1 MKKRVLRMIMAML
14 SLLLL
19 LNSGFIEE
27 TVYVHASNMKKATRA
42 ADQNS
47 TDQNRL
53 PATVE
58 EYLASPKSV
67 YYIQDWAD
75 FIKVQDF
82 CNSGNVNGFKNVTF
96 IILTPPGNTSGGTWD
111 TTDGDAALF
120 TGIGTSPA
128 PFKGEM
134 YCYFDSG
141 VTFRLDKPL
150 FAYIGDGAN
159 IHQLKIEANR
169 CSSAIADNI
178 ADGTVTIQGI
188 SVTGTIGYGNATEI
202 AGTLAGTIWP
212 GAVINVSDFTS
223 TANVSAK
230 TAGGLAGQMVSSASY
245 PVTLHLEDDVSIASG
260 SQNKLA
266 VEGSYAAGGIFGA
279 FVGDYTLDLNW
290 LDKIQV
296 KVGTSNVG
304 GFNGQLVGCM
314 IHNDVGTTTLTLTG
328 KDTVNADVLAPGVA
342 GGLVGYCDNATV
354 KLPTG
359 IDGFTISG
367 MVWVSNDGTAGGLIG
382 ACENDAKLDTSGVP
396 VTVTAK
402 VYSNKGRTGG
412 VIGMA
417 EDTAMELADIT
428 IAESAV
434 LTGKLVGGIVAEFS
448 GDSSRLLIKEPT
460 VNATLTDGGNNGSIG
475 GILGKISDG
484 CAVELQGMVTVAD
497 KFSADEVIG
506 AIVSLQDSAL
516 IYHHSV
522 EGMEGGVSQFD
533 IPYDGGLPKYNDVYS
548 YGGVFRNQDMGNGTL
563 LIGDGTLEN
572 VGVVNNS
579 ITDGQLGQG
588 GTADAAAD
596 LETFAIVTFSN
607 GKFGLNAFTDASSVA
622 DVLADQY
629 TLHSNVD
636 ISYDKTGIISLNRNA
651 GFKEEEEDSLD
662 QYAFSGSLAGIDGSI
677 TITQNFNLKQKYVG
691 VFSALS
697 GGASFENLIIGG
709 DVTRATHVGGL
720 AYRTYGTSLSLKDIQ
735 MKKNFDGVKE
745 SVGGVLVLKDG
756 TEHFTLNAQNLTLAS
771 TINVGNLEEVS
782 GFITNMINGDVTVNM
797 KNIVLGGSIE
807 GTAES
812 VTEKVIEDGKEKEVT
827 RVATMGGFLG
837 KTWEQTGGKIY
848 GVTVASGTTYS
859 AKGTFGTL
867 IHTATNQNDSD
878 ASRLTLQ
885 DVNLANL
892 SVTANGKSEC
902 GLLLSNGKILAL
914 EVIDYSTQGVT
925 VTGAASDFD
934 ELVGITDIRGSH
946 TFGLLSIHNS
956 SQWFSGGTGYH
967 YENQATYNGSEP
979 VGNKNTRYYYD
990 VFQHLEDEN
999 GNPDPDAVL
1008 SQEGY
1013 YVIDSGLR
1021 YFVVDLLQN
1030 CDKSSDYSQLTNLFK
1045 PYFLGELPSN
1055 NADYYA
1061 RGDIN
1066 LTNYSV
1072 YPMPRQWEF
1081 TLAGQN
1087 DAKITFAAAGME
1099 DWTLPN
1105 IDTYNGAN
1113 KYQHY
1118 QLHCSILGS
1127 TQERKVVIKDI
1138 TLAGSIG
1145 YLMPYNCGALVAG
1158 TLNANAEISN
1168 ITLAGLYIS
1177 SYGEERGGGER
1188 NEGKNGSSLLIGH
1201 IAGTETKGEVQ
1212 TVTFDNIV
1220 MKPDSYT
1227 LDNYADT
1234 KYVAGSLICAAGGSD
1249 ITGLAIKFTNMII
1262 EDEIGAGDYDVSQKY
1277 GEYLKYASFI
1287 YNYEYTD
1294 NASIN
1299 EGSGLYLF
1307 TEADAAAG
1315 RITYGAELDY
1325 DTEYY
1330 DTTNKVLKDGAAEP
1344 STVWIPYVYR
1354 KKQIEV
1360 NPKSGDILKGCG
1372 TYEDPYIIETNK
1384 QFLTLYRYVNEVELD
1399 ANTTEYQYETFYQG
1413 WKVIATGDDS
1423 TFCTTRHNVTVSG
1436 DGLTM
1441 TGNGV
1446 NDVKV
1451 YGKDDDFPTPD
1462 QMSQAYYQLAED
1474 IDLAELEKGTYAQI
1488 AQDFVGFGTLERPFV
1503 GVWDGDGHTI
1513 VLADKKKDRF
1523 YTTFGFIQYAKGCV
1537 VKDLTITTSHKSI
1550 VDGGGTIDME
1560 TVVNVADEEKTHN
1573 NISCSGGGVIA
1584 CILGGDNIIDN
1595 VTTSVYMQTTLDAS
1609 IGGYVGRVQKGGL
1622 ILRNISEVNFADY
1635 RLYVNEKEGPYY
1647 GVIAGKVEDGYIVYE
1662 GAGDSYTY
1670 EPKVAACY
1678 VGGAPKE
1685 IEAVHNYTILCDAKL
1700 SAAGITVSK
1709 VQAATDAVNITVT
1722 VPNEAALQV
1731 MSMAMNADAL
1741 NISWHNYR
1749 SQKEEYNQHWG
1760 YSESSRSRKA
1770 DYSDIGCVSE
1780 TADYLTAVKYD
1791 NVSGYNDGNYNS
1803 DRAYAYPY
1811 LYKYMGIT
1819 QEQYLD
1825 YIVYHL
1831 NGNYSILNPAEPLN
1845 GTTYHITWELAEA
1858 EMYDMGL
1865 FKNGFRGIGSLYR
1878 TVDGY
1883 GATFRGDFDG
1893 NGSQI
1898 KLAIDRRVHWAEKTL
1913 FETTTHCGLFN
1924 SLYAPKWDKDVA
1936 VIYNGTAEFGKEAG
1950 EDTLPCFTI
1959 RDFAIGGSIKT
1970 YGDAS
1975 AAASTGGVAGSILDG
1990 NYAFEEISVIADTP
2004 LKIGHDDEEKNSYI
2018 DNFGGIIGSIEDDDS
2033 CVLIRDCH
2041 WKANDTIILR
2051 GFGNGGGF
2059 VGRFKGVILKIQGCT
2074 IENIEVDAYTPKG
2087 GGEAGGMVG
2096 KASSEENGELLLLG
2110 TTENAVG
2117 IKNAY
2122 SEGYVVAGGLIGV
2135 AELEVTIENAYSQE
2149 VCVSAYNSMGGMI
2162 GQLAESKESTIR
2174 NVNVSDMTTDE
2185 NGAWDGDD
2193 TGTGG
2198 VVGLNGHTLT
2208 VENAHISG
2216 TVTDDVYSCYLQAI
2230 EKPRS
2235 GHNGVGGIV
2244 GYQKKE
2250 LKLYLTDCEVLQ
2262 VKLET
2267 DYSIN
2272 NDAEFPK
2279 IMAGGL
2285 VGYAGSNVYL
2295 DGSIV
2300 TRGCYIKTPF
2310 QWDYEKTEV
2319 PRIGAGGLFGGIESI
2334 KISGVDSTM
2343 YTGLISENNRVEGKN
2358 AGGICGYATEA
2369 RMRLHGSKIDGC
2381 VIEGDVTAGGFVG
2394 YLTTGDGVAFGE
2406 EKAYL
2411 SEEEEDKSEISNTN
2425 ISARLAGGLVG
2436 HADIQQNRIRVE
2448 NVELSGCEIRG
2459 IYWGDSQKER
2469 AVGGLFGKISFKA
2482 NLTNDKNQIVVYKAV
2497 LEQNR
2502 ILCENIGNAI
2512 KPAEI
2517 GYPAVGGLIGCSDR
2531 GNPGNFFC
2539 DLLELKPNNE
2549 IGMSIVT
2556 TDQETGEETW
2566 SSAKLVRYN
2575 AETDKYE
2582 LTDLILPENFA
2593 DDTSYTRSEVLNSL
2607 AQEYGYC
2614 VGNMVGAAKQPEVDF
2629 YIWNSQEKEGVFET
2643 PVLVGNT
2650 PVDKPGNTP
2659 VTDVGYRAAIEI
2671 DESSQNYYRRQAH
2684 IVYGAPAAETAVV
2697 ETIDGQEKEVTYHSS
2712 DADSNLAYMKKQVE
2726 NAKKEYS
2733 FSDVENGRA
2742 AFFRTYRLTKEDID
2756 LFEDAYVE
2764 SYGFTDTPHEI
2775 DRPLLVLRAEHG
2787 TVQESME
2794 RVVNIMTNMAG
2805 NSPLFADDD
2814 DASEIALSIETRRMA
2829 VKDGNV
2835 TEVADKV
2842 PSIVAEVDG
2851 NKTTYTATDA
2861 YKFDCIT
2868 DEGITFTEVTFTYS
2882 MPDDPYH
2889 KKVFKLNVFVEE
2901 PVLYGVHMK
2910 IVEGSVSSVA
2920 EVKESEMLAN
2930 TAIQIASDSDY
2941 TLLMEYTYGDARR
2954 KMPDNIYTEKYF
2966 YLTENDNPKEIP
2978 VGTKLRLIDVTRG
2991 NVPYYY
2997 EVTQGGVTKVKF
3009 SDFVDAAGY
3018 AYVNQPVNQIATA
3031 TDEGQS
3037 YYSDL
3042 AAPHQGTAEETALH
3056 QLENAGVEQY
3066 LLTVLNENGGKQLYK
3081 IHTGLEAQMIGG
3093 TDSQNAGVQSQFSP
3107 VNEAHNEMPYF
3118 TVTAVPGLVI
3128 QLEEGTEDNVK
3139 TKVSG
3144 TIAKEDTLN
3153 VKVTFSLS
3161 AEDQAYWQLMSDG
3174 SGMDSEN
3181 VGKYLELA
3189 FYFRDG
3195 TKRINLPDGTNFSY
3209 LLPNGSYSDNKVI
3222 QNNTL
3227 VYYYKDIRELFEQEN
3242 SQYKIENLNGNTEV
3256 TLEFVLNFAGADL
3269 SEFSDG
3275 SYDAYIELLRTGNRD
3290 YPMGV
3295 GNTMDIYSTSVEA
3308 HVASSLGF
3316 AIKSIK
3322 LEQLAINTY
3331 PVAAPQDEIDY
3342 RIMFD
3347 FSDILERISGAGEE
3361 AALEKWAGFD
3371 YEVTYQLWKKTE
3383 NGENVTYEP
3392 YTGGDGADGDDNIVI
3407 RIPWVDPD
3415 TGNEV
3420 LLESVGGKV
3429 TVKYQFDKSEIS
3441 TGTEVDGE
3449 SLPGL
3454 VSRDGE
3460 MLLTTADL
3468 VGVSQDNLT
3477 NYKIIATMK
3486 IRERG
3491 AELTG
3496 DEITTQD
3503 FFVFTVT
3510 KLKTDLSE

>member
-1 MKKRVLRMIMAML
+1 MKSRVWRIMIAVL
-14 SLLLL
+14 SLFFI
-19 LNSGFIEE
+19 LNSGLVEE
-27 TVYVHASNMKKATRA
+27 KAYVHASSISKRN
-42 ADQNS
+42 
-47 TDQNRL
+47 TDQTSVDENRL
-53 PATVE
+53 PATVD
-58 EYLASPKSV
+58 EYVAGTKKSL
-67 YYIQDWAD
+67 YYIQDWSD
-75 FIKVQDF
+75 FIKVQEF
-82 CNSGNVNGFKNVTF
+82 CKDSRVNGFEGIKF
-96 IILTPPGNTSGGTWD
+96 EILRPPLKSSGSSYTSDDTEKGVWNTEEMKATIAGEEYS
-111 TTDGDAALF
+111 F
-120 TGIGTSPA
+120 SGIGTSQS

-134 YCYFDSG
+134 YCSFSG
-141 VTFRLDKPL
+141 VTFKLDKPL
-150 FAYIGDGAN
+150 FAYIGNGAN
-159 IHQLKIEANR
+159 IHDLKIEANH

-178 ADGTVTIQGI
+178 ADGTFTIQGI

-245 PVTLHLEDDVSIASG
+245 PVTLHLANDVSIASG
-260 SQNKLA
+260 SQNKLT

-279 FVGDYTLDLNW
+279 LTGEYTLDLNW
-290 LDKIQV
+290 LDLIQTR
-296 KVGTSNVG
+296 VGTSNVG
-304 GFNGQLVGCM
+304 GFSGQLVGY
-314 IHNDVGTTTLTLTG
+314 VVQYGEGTTTLTLSG
-328 KDTVNADVLAPGVA
+328 KDTVNADVLAPGLA

-354 KLPTG
+354 TLPADIERFTMTG
-359 IDGFTISG
+359 TV
-367 MVWVSNDGTAGGLIG
+367 MVSNDGIAGGLIG
-382 ACENDAKLDTSGVP
+382 ECKNGAKLDASGVP
-396 VTVTAK
+396 ITVNMK
-402 VYSNKGRTGG
+402 VYSSQGTTGG
-412 VIGMA
+412 VIGVA
-417 EDTAMELADIT
+417 EDTGMELNDIT
-428 IAESAV
+428 IDTGAL
-434 LTGKLVGGIVAEFS
+434 LTGKVVGGMVAKLK
-448 GDSSRLLIKEPT
+448 GDGSRLLITTPT
-460 VNATLTDGGNNGSIG
+460 VNATLTDGGNSGNLG
-475 GILGKISDG
+475 GILGKVYPG

-506 AIVSLQDSAL
+506 AIVALQDSAL

-636 ISYDKTGIISLNRNA
+636 ISYDKTGIVTLNRNGEA
-651 GFKEEEEDSLD
+651 ATQDVTNR
-662 QYAFSGSLAGIDGSI
+662 QYAFSGSLTGVNESI
-677 TITQNFNLKQKYVG
+677 TITQNFNLEQSCVG
-691 VFSALS
+691 VFATLA
-697 GGASFENLIIGG
+697 GNAVFENLIIEGN
-709 DVTRATHVGGL
+709 VTRAEHVGGL
-720 AYRTYGTSLSLKDIQ
+720 AYRTYGTSLSLTNVQ
-735 MKKNFDGVKE
+735 MKKTFENVTG
-745 SVGGVLVLKDG
+745 SIGGVLVVKEG
-756 TEHFTLNAQNLTLAS
+756 TDSFTVNAEDVTLAS
-771 TINVGNLEEVS
+771 HINAGEVEETS
-782 GFITNMINGDVTVNM
+782 GFITTMINGDVTVNM
-797 KNIVLGGSIE
+797 NRIVLGGGIE
-807 GTAES
+807 GNAENQ
-812 VTEKVIEDGKEKEVT
+812 
-827 RVATMGGFLG
+827 GGFLG
-837 KTWEQTGGKIY
+837 YAWEQTGGKIND
-848 GVTVASGTTYS
+848 VTVQFGTTY
-859 AKGTFGTL
+859 AAEGIFGGL
-867 IHTATNQNDSD
+867 IHTATNQKDSD
-878 ASRLTLQ
+878 ASRLTLKN
-885 DVNLANL
+885 VNLANL
-892 SVTANGKSEC
+892 SVTANGKSKC

-914 EVIDYSTQGVT
+914 EVIDYSAQGVT

-1008 SQEGY
+1008 SQEGDY

-1045 PYFLGELPSN
+1045 PYFPGELPSN

-1072 YPMPRQWEF
+1072 YPIPRQWEF

-1168 ITLAGLYIS
+1168 ITLDGLYIS

-1227 LDNYADT
+1227 LDNYAGI

-1307 TEADAAAG
+1307 TEADEAAG

-1462 QMSQAYYQLAED
+1462 QMSQAYYQLAEN

-1573 NISCSGGGVIA
+1573 NINCSGGGVIA

-1700 SAAGITVSK
+1700 SAAGITVTK

-1770 DYSDIGCVSE
+1770 DYSDIGCVSA

-1924 SLYAPKWDKDVA
+1924 SLYAPRCDKDVA

-1990 NYAFEEISVIADTP
+1990 NYTFEEISVIAEAP
-2004 LKIGHDDEEKNSYI
+2004 LKIGDDDKEKNIYI
-2018 DNFGGIIGSIEDDDS
+2018 DSFGGIVGTIQDDDS
-2033 CVLIRDCH
+2033 YVLIKNCH

-2051 GFGNGGGF
+2051 GNDNGGGF
-2059 VGRFKGVILKIQGCT
+2059 VGRFKGVILKIQDST
-2074 IENIEVDAYTPKG
+2074 IENIEIDADTQM

-2096 KASSEENGELLLLG
+2096 KASSEENGKLLLLG

-2174 NVNVSDMTTDE
+2174 NVNVSDITTDE
-2185 NGAWDGDD
+2185 NWAWDGDD

-2250 LKLYLTDCEVLQ
+2250 LKLYLTDCEVSQ

-2272 NDAEFPK
+2272 NGAEFPK

-2411 SEEEEDKSEISNTN
+2411 SEAEEDKSEISNTN

-2459 IYWGDSQKER
+2459 IYWGDTQKER
-2469 AVGGLFGKISFKA
+2469 VAGGLFGKISFKA
-2482 NLTNDKNQIVVYKAV
+2482 NLTSDKGQIVVYKAV

-2549 IGMSIVT
+2549 IGMTIVT
-2556 TDQETGEETW
+2556 TDQQTGEKTW
-2566 SSAKLVRYN
+2566 SPAKLVRYN

-2593 DDTSYTRSEVLNSL
+2593 DDTSYTRSEVLNHL
-2607 AQEYGYC
+2607 ALEYGYC

-2629 YIWNSQEKEGVFET
+2629 YIWNSQEKAGVFET

-2697 ETIDGQEKEVTYHSS
+2697 ETIDGQEQEVIYRSY

-2775 DRPLLVLRAEHG
+2775 DMPLLVLRAEHG

-2794 RVVNIMTNMAG
+2794 RVANIMTNMAG

-2829 VKDGNV
+2829 VKDGAV

-2842 PSIVAEVDG
+2842 PSIVAEVEG

-2920 EVKESEMLAN
+2920 EVKKSEMLAN

-2941 TLLMEYTYGDARR
+2941 TLLMEYAYGDART

-2978 VGTKLRLIDVTRG
+2978 VGTKLRLIDVSHG

-2997 EVTQGGVTKVKF
+2997 EVTQSGVTKVKF
-3009 SDFVDAAGY
+3009 SDFVDAAGN
-3018 AYVNQPVNQIATA
+3018 AYVNQPVNTLPTT
-3031 TDEGQS
+3031 TDDGQG

-3042 AAPHQGTAEETALH
+3042 AAPHQETPEALALH
-3056 QLENAGVEQY
+3056 QLENVGVEQY
-3066 LLTVLNENGGKQLYK
+3066 LLTVLNETGGKQLYK
-3081 IHTGLEAQMIGG
+3081 IHTGMEAKMVGG
-3093 TDSQNAGVQSQFSP
+3093 TDVQNEGVQSQFSP
-3107 VNEAHNEMPYF
+3107 INDAHEEMPYF
-3118 TVTAVPGLVI
+3118 SVTAVPGLVI
-3128 QLEEGTEDNVK
+3128 QLEEGNEDNIK
-3139 TKVSG
+3139 TQVSG
-3144 TIAKEDTLN
+3144 KISKEDTLH
-3153 VKVTFSLS
+3153 VKMTFSLS